1 MFERARMMFKPLVCV
16 AFALSVGVSIA
27 PHLFAA
33 DGIRRVV
40 KPDGTIEY
48 TNVGAGKSSAP
59 AKRSAKTEAIYKYR
73 KDDGVI
79 MLTNVRP
86 KKGIEYETFTYRS
99 ECYACQPRSKVNWN
113 STPINTTAYQQAVA
127 NAAQEFGVDPAL
139 IRAVI
144 HAESAFNVNA
154 KSHQGAQGLMQ
165 LMPATADYLGVDNAY
180 DANQNIRGGAQYLAE
195 LLSLYQGDIRRA
207 TAAYNA
213 GPGAVNKYGGI
224 PPYAETQAYVERV
237 GILHKRYQ
245 KAVR

>member
-1 MFERARMMFKPLVCV
+1 MFQHAKKTLKTPSVIAALAVMAVCV
-16 AFALSVGVSIA
+16 SFPVVALE
-27 PHLFAA
+27 
-33 DGIRRVV
+33 GIRKVV

-48 TNVGAGKSSAP
+48 TNVGQGKSSAP
-59 AKRSAKTEAIYKYR
+59 AKRSAKTDAIYKYR
-73 KDDGVI
+73 KEDGVI

-99 ECYACQPRSKVNWN
+99 ECYACTPRSKVNWYN
-113 STPINTTAYQQAVA
+113 TPINTTAYQTAVA
-127 NAAQEFGVDPAL
+127 NAAIEFGVDPAL

-144 HAESAFNVNA
+144 HAESAFKVNA

-165 LMPATADYLGVDNAY
+165 LMPATARYLGVADAYNA
-180 DANQNIRGGAQYLAE
+180 DQNIRGGAQYLAE

-237 GILHKRYQ
+237 GILHKRYLN
-245 KAVR
+245 AAR